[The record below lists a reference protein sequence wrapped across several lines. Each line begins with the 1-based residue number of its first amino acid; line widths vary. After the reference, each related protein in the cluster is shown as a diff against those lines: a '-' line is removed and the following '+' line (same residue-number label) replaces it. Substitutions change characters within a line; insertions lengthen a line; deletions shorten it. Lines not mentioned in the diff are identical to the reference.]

1 MDIKDQSL
9 FDSLVALLNNLDE
22 SGEIVVC
29 TGDSKAV
36 AKKIHDL
43 VLAHVPNTSL
53 STQELYGV
61 RSLLLEAVKDK
72 SFFDWEMP
80 TLTGFNAEQFQNIAN
95 KLPRE

>member
-1 MDIKDQSL
+1 MDIKDQNL
-9 FDSLVALLNNLDE
+9 FNNLVALLNKLDE

-29 TGDSKAV
+29 TGDSKV
-36 AKKIHDL
+36 IAKKMHDL
-43 VLAHVPNTSL
+43 VLVHVPNTSL

-72 SFFDWEMP
+72 NFFDWEMP
-80 TLTGFNAEQFQNIAN
+80 TLTGFNAEQFQNIAD